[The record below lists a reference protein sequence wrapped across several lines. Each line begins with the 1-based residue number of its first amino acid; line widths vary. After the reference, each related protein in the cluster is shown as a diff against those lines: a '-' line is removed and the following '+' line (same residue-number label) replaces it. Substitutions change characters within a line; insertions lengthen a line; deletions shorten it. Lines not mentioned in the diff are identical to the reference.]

1 MKIICLI
8 PTYNTPINQLAECVQ
23 SVIDQ
28 SYHVQAIVILDDGS
42 DNRVT
47 TFELGKMINLKPD
60 TLLLIDRSDV
70 KTGTAS
76 ALNRGHALI
85 DEVIQIERDNS
96 VKKYPEGPYDW
107 VMIHGASDISHPDR
121 VKKQVAYLQ
130 AHPETDVLSTGLTAF
145 RGSKSN
151 QLFSFVHPEKPI
163 PGYRKGH
170 DKYFIANHGTVIYRN
185 SAVMKVGGYKEGYG
199 RGQDVELWRRMHE
212 SGAIFRAIPQILYYW
227 RR

>member
-8 PTYNTPINQLAECVQ
+8 PTYNTPIKQLAECVQ
-23 SVIDQ
+23 SVMDQ
-28 SYHVQAIVILDDGS
+28 SYPVEKIIVWDDGS
-42 DNRVT
+42 NKPEELIKIHDLITVKNHVILHV
-47 TFELGKMINLKPD
+47 FESIVNK
-60 TLLLIDRSDV
+60 
-70 KTGTAS
+70 GTAS
-76 ALNRGHALI
+76 TLNRGHKIAT
-85 DEVIQIERDNS
+85 E
-96 VKKYPEGPYDW
+96 EGYDW

-121 VKKQVAYLQ
+121 VKKQVAYLK

-145 RGSKSN
+145 KGSKHN
-151 QLFSFVHPEKPI
+151 QIFSFVHPEKPI

-185 SAVMKVGGYKEGYG
+185 SAVMKVGGYTEGYG

-212 SGAIFRAIPQILYYW
+212 SGAIFRAIPDILYYW